1 MKKLGIAL
9 IAGAVGAVTAIVAV
23 AGRYEEPSW
32 TLTERYDGF
41 EIRQYAPTI
50 QARVF
55 LRDDRRGS
63 MNGGFRV
70 LAGYIFG
77 GNAEEQ
83 SMSMTIPVTNQPA
96 EGGEIMS
103 FMMPSEYDLD
113 TLPAP
118 LDERVELIEVPG
130 GTFAA
135 LRFSGN
141 VDAAVTEEKRRELS
155 RLLSEAGLEPAGEPL
170 VAQYNG
176 PWTPGP
182 FRRNEV
188 LIPLR

>member
-9 IAGAVGAVTAIVAV
+9 IAGAVGAVTATVAV

>member
-9 IAGAVGAVTAIVAV
+9 IAGAIGAVTATVAV